1 VIQAMETA
9 VVDAHATRLLLKVS
23 PPEACVDSS
32 LGPYVTSVLRE
43 SLAAAGNTTA
53 LLRGDATHDNLVE
66 LLEGHCQISSGAAR
80 EVLSSIALAVRTG
93 DVSDLNNNGSYSSS
107 NSNSGKKNNEKP
119 TTTRS
124 RSKSLGAEPATYD
137 VEFLGK
143 ILRDTMTMRDYQLE
157 QPKQDYASS
166 HSPLGDSLNVASGGS
181 FNSCGS
187 AFVVKKER
195 TKQRSVTFDESSTW
209 CSSSLEENSQMLEPL
224 DEVLGV
230 HAFEPLEGIL
240 GVLDLEGDGD
250 DETQP
255 QSKQGVADS
264 GSDGEKESETEAL
277 RNNDPKSHSSD
288 VGATPSNLSHQ
299 LHAKGT
305 HDTGGKTRSFPQK
318 HAGRRIPKSSSKNE
332 EANDLAAALFRPS
345 RPRSNSLVDRKNQK
359 PNYQSEA
366 SDLAASLFRPSR
378 PRSNSHMDKSQRPQS
393 PSLTPPSLFSSS
405 SSSSGVSSQ
414 SPSSGGLGTPLPQS
428 SNAASQSDVC
438 SLVLNNNTSANSAE
452 FKSTVQLLLTMN
464 SHLGH
469 EAASLATQ
477 STDGDLNLAQYLIEA
492 ARSDSSS
499 GGPFGSGSRYQQRRS
514 RLCRHELRGTCYRA
528 DCPYSHDFSGV
539 TCLFWLKG
547 RCREG
552 NCRFLH
558 GFAEGLLEGI
568 CKEYLV
574 EQRAKKKEEEERK
587 RVRQLELEEEER
599 NKIHTANLLDH
610 NQWSD
615 KFPPALASSPPEN
628 GSPPPLFGSGCWT
641 SSSIIQ

>member
-1 VIQAMETA
+1 META
-9 VVDAHATRLLLKVS
+9 VVDAHATRLLLQVS

-32 LGPYVTSVLRE
+32 LGPYVTSILRE
-43 SLAAAGNTTA
+43 SLAAAGG
-53 LLRGDATHDNLVE
+53 RGDATHDNLVE
-66 LLEGHCQISSGAAR
+66 LLESHCQISAGAAR

-93 DVSDLNNNGSYSSS
+93 DVSDLNNGSYSSS
-107 NSNSGKKNNEKP
+107 NSIRDKKNNEKP
-119 TTTRS
+119 TTRS

-143 ILRDTMTMRDYQLE
+143 ILRDYQLE
-157 QPKQDYASS
+157 PPKQDYTSS
-166 HSPLGDSLNVASGGS
+166 RSPLGDSLNIATGGS
-181 FNSCGS
+181 FNSCGN
-187 AFVVKKER
+187 AFVFKKER

-255 QSKQGVADS
+255 QSKQEVADS
-264 GSDGEKESETEAL
+264 GSDGEKESETEVL
-277 RNNDPKSHSSD
+277 QNDPKSLSSD
-288 VGATPSNLSHQ
+288 VGATPSNLSCQ
-299 LHAKGT
+299 LEAKGT
-305 HDTGGKTRSFPQK
+305 HDMGGKTTRSFPQK
-318 HAGRRIPKSSSKNE
+318 HASRRIPKSTCKN

-345 RPRSNSLVDRKNQK
+345 RPRSNSLNPNVDRKNQK

-366 SDLAASLFRPSR
+366 SDLVASLFRPSR
-378 PRSNSHMDKSQRPQS
+378 PRSNSHMDTSQRPLS

-405 SSSSGVSSQ
+405 SSGVSSQ
-414 SPSSGGLGTPLPQS
+414 SPLSGGLGTPLPQS
-428 SNAASQSDVC
+428 SIAASKHDVC
-438 SLVLNNNTSANSAE
+438 TLVLNKNASANSAE

-499 GGPFGSGSRYQQRRS
+499 GGPFGSSSRYQQRRS

-574 EQRAKKKEEEERK
+574 EQRAKRKEEEERK
-587 RVRQLELEEEER
+587 RVRQLELEEEEK
-599 NKIHTANLLDH
+599 NKIHTTNLLDH

-628 GSPPPLFGSGCWT
+628 GSPPPLFGGGCWT